1 MAKFT
6 EEMKGII
13 DQANVVALATATKV
27 GEPNVVPIAYKKA
40 FSDNELLLVDI
51 FMRKTEANIKA
62 NSKVA
67 VSAWHTASGVSKGY
81 QFKGNA
87 KIETSGEAFDEGVR
101 MVKAEEPEINLKGVV
116 IIKVDSIYTVS
127 PGSDAGKQ
135 VG

>member
-101 MVKAEEPEINLKGVV
+101 IVKAEEPEINLKGVV